1 MGLDVRLYSDDN
13 QELELKEN
21 IEDGIE
27 YDPEKEKK
35 YLAEEEVIADGD
47 LDNGYTEEE
56 TEDDVLLEGDKNDL
70 DDDNDELFEGLDD
83 EDDEM
88 FFSGDSDLAEDNVDN
103 DNDII

>member
-1 MGLDVRLYSDDN
+1 M
-13 QELELKEN
+13 
-21 IEDGIE
+21 
-27 YDPEKEKK
+27 
-35 YLAEEEVIADGD
+35 
-47 LDNGYTEEE
+47 DNGYTEEE